1 MSNNLNFLLNFQTN
15 ADKVT
20 ATINKLDAATINVSK
35 AAIKVDSAFVHTL
48 NSINEKMSSL
58 NLTARIQQFSAFA
71 DGINSVS
78 APGLNLSSSIADLS
92 AITGVTG
99 NKLKEIEGYARE
111 SAKTFGGSAA
121 DGVESYKLILSQL
134 SPEIAK
140 QPAALKAMGNSVS
153 TLSKTM
159 GGDAVA
165 ATEVLTTAM
174 NQYQISTTDP
184 IQASKEMAVLMNI
197 MAAGAKEGSAELPQI
212 KSALEQTGLAAKTAN
227 VSFAE
232 TNAAIQVLDKA
243 GKKGAEGGV
252 ALRNVMATLSEGRFL
267 PKDVKAELQNAGIN
281 INALGDRSKT
291 LKERLEP
298 LKKIMGDQAL
308 VTKLFGKEN
317 NAAALALIS
326 GTTEMGRLTGAIQG
340 TNTAYEQAA
349 IIMDS
354 PAEKTKRLQA
364 QVDNLKISLFN
375 GTNGWLGYA
384 SVLGDTARDMA
395 NLWPIFSFGGTVI
408 QTLTNAKKRA
418 ALVDKVMALWAGIA
432 AGATTAWATASTFLT
447 SSLFLVPLAII
458 AIIAVIA
465 YLIYAFDGWGN
476 AWKHTVN
483 GAKLIFQLYVDAI
496 KMYFY
501 TFITAF
507 MIGLNFIKKGWYE
520 FKNLIGAG
528 DKSANDSALAK
539 INADTNAR
547 KQALIDG
554 AKKLKSTALKA
565 RDEFV
570 LAGGSL
576 HSNGK
581 GFGTMTGN
589 LKKSLGL
596 EPKGIAPV
604 NGAPGETP
612 KGLGSGGADGAKSNE
627 AIATGGTKNSVIN
640 ITINELN
647 GVKTAVIQGGKE
659 LANKAGA
666 GIADEL
672 LRVLAMAN
680 TATG

>member
-1 MSNNLNFLLNFQTN
+1 MADQINVSLNFLTN
-15 ADKVT
+15 ANSVTASIEKMKT
-20 ATINKLDAATINVSK
+20 ATINIGT
-35 AAIKVDSAFVHTL
+35 AAIKVDNAFTKTMTSIKTKL
-48 NSINEKMSSL
+48 NSINVASISQNISNVATGFNSL
-58 NLTARIQQFSAFA
+58 AQP
-71 DGINSVS
+71 GI
-78 APGLNLSSSIADLS
+78 NLSSSMADLS
-92 AITGVTG
+92 AITGLTG
-99 NKLKEIEGYARE
+99 NKLKEVEGYARD

-140 QPAALKAMGNSVS
+140 QPAALQAMGNSVA

-174 NQYQISTTDP
+174 NQYQVSTTDP
-184 IQASKEMAVLMNI
+184 IKASKEMAVMMNI

-212 KSALEQTGLAAKTAN
+212 KSALEQSGLAAKTAN

-281 INALGDRSKT
+281 INALGDRSKS

-349 IIMDS
+349 VIMDS
-354 PAEKTKRLQA
+354 PAEKNKKLQA
-364 QVDNLKISLFN
+364 QLDNFKISLFN
-375 GTNGWLGYA
+375 STEGILQYA
-384 SVLGDTARDMA
+384 SVVGNIANDFA
-395 NLWPIFSFGGTVI
+395 NLLPVFSGLGKGISF
-408 QTLTNAKKRA
+408 LTNTTKMQALWTGIVTKAQWLWNA
-418 ALVDKVMALWAGIA
+418 ALTANPIGLIIA
-432 AGATTAWATASTFLT
+432 AIAILISYVIVIINYWDQFGAAMSLLLGPIGFVIGAFMSLKDNWDSITAAFSGGG
-447 SSLFLVPLAII
+447 II
-458 AIIAVIA
+458 AGFKRIGIVMLDVLLKPVQQLLELIAKIPGLGGLA
-465 YLIYAFDGWGN
+465 GS
-476 AWKHTVN
+476 
-483 GAKLIFQLYVDAI
+483 GAKSIRNLRQKMDLITPAETQKKAVKKVVENTISPATLPGG
-496 KMYFY
+496 
-501 TFITAF
+501 ITP
-507 MIGLNFIKKGWYE
+507 
-520 FKNLIGAG
+520 
-528 DKSANDSALAK
+528 
-539 INADTNAR
+539 
-547 KQALIDG
+547 
-554 AKKLKSTALKA
+554 
-565 RDEFV
+565 
-570 LAGGSL
+570 AGGKPE
-576 HSNGK
+576 GK
-581 GFGTMTGN
+581 GKPTG
-589 LKKSLGL
+589 
-596 EPKGIAPV
+596 
-604 NGAPGETP
+604 
-612 KGLGSGGADGAKSNE
+612 KSNE
-627 AIATGGTKNSVIN
+627 AIATGGTKNNVIN

-647 GVKTAVIQGGKE
+647 GIKTAVIEGSKDI
-659 LANKAGA
+659 ANKAGA